1 MAHPTE
7 FIDRHTRSFIWLCG
21 LATAIAYALCNWLG
35 WDQPGQVII
44 VLLLFSLL
52 FISFAVLAM
61 LVAEKWFEELDASA
75 VEWSGVPRSGTA
87 KTAFLKGGRRTS
99 HARFDHTGDFLRMV
113 AGEMQTPGAGASHET
128 PARMAAVHATALQ
141 HARSYADVLQIPVPT
156 RRSALVNFVPPAAPA
171 PAPAPPPPPLFTAP
185 APVPPP
191 LPANYYGT
199 TAAAPA
205 PAAAPTSPP
214 PLFTAPAAAPAPPVQ
229 QAPVARQAPVAPPA
243 PAPQQ
248 SPAAP
253 TAGAPSQRSV
263 PPRPQGPVVTLGTAL
278 GHGTMRPKPPRQRPN

>member
-35 WDQPGQVII
+35 WDQPGQVIV

-113 AGEMQTPGAGASHET
+113 ADEMQTPGAGASHET

-171 PAPAPPPPPLFTAP
+171 PSPAPASSSPPPPPPLFTAP
-185 APVPPP
+185 VPPP
-191 LPANYYGT
+191 LSASTYA
-199 TAAAPA
+199 AAAPA
-205 PAAAPTSPP
+205 PAPTAPP
-214 PLFTAPAAAPAPPVQ
+214 PLFTAPAPAVQ
-229 QAPVARQAPVAPPA
+229 QAPLFRQTPVAPPA
-243 PAPQQ
+243 PAAQQ
-248 SPAAP
+248 APPASAAGAAP
-253 TAGAPSQRSV
+253 QRSV

>member
-21 LATAIAYALCNWLG
+21 FATAIAYALCNWLG
-35 WDQPGQVII
+35 WDQPGQVIV
-44 VLLLFSLL
+44 VLLLFTLL

-87 KTAFLKGGRRTS
+87 KTAFLKGGRRAS
-99 HARFDHTGDFLRMV
+99 QARFDHTGDFLRMV
-113 AGEMQTPGAGASHET
+113 ADEMQTPGAGASHDS
-128 PARMAAVHATALQ
+128 PARMAAVQATALQ

-171 PAPAPPPPPLFTAP
+171 PTPAPPPPPLFTAP
-185 APVPPP
+185 VPPP
-191 LPANYYGT
+191 LPANHYGT
-199 TAAAPA
+199 PAPAPA
-205 PAAAPTSPP
+205 PAAAPVSPP
-214 PLFTAPAAAPAPPVQ
+214 PLFTAPAPPVQ
-229 QAPVARQAPVAPPA
+229 QAPVARQVPVAQ

-248 SPAAP
+248 PPVAP
-253 TAGAPSQRSV
+253 TGGASSQRAV